1 MESDRLFLWIA
12 FNIFVLGMLAL
23 DLGVFHRKAH
33 AVSIKE
39 ASIWSVVW
47 IALAM
52 AFNLGIYFAWGQDKA
67 LEFLTGYVI
76 EKSLSVDNLFVF
88 LMIFQYFAT
97 PSQYQH
103 RVLFW
108 GILGALILRA
118 IFIAAGSALLSN
130 FHWMIY
136 IFGAFLVITGIKMYL
151 QGDEK
156 IEPGKNPVVRL
167 FERWVPISKKYD
179 GQKFFVRQNGKTYA
193 TLLMLVLI
201 VVETTDVIFAV
212 DSIPAIFAIT
222 QDPFIVYTSNVFAI
236 LGLRALYFM
245 LAGVMEM
252 FVYLKVGLSVVLCF
266 VGAKMMLVDVYK
278 IPIGA
283 SLSVIGGVLALSI
296 IASWFAQP
304 AKLAAPRAAVTPA
317 RPTGVFP
324 RARFAATPAAFGI
337 VLVSLAAV
345 LILVKWHSIASGPT
359 SNEAI
364 AVIRVVEAELGQ
376 TRRQQG
382 AAAASNVRNA
392 GDRLST
398 AWFHFDQKQYQRAIR
413 AAQEAGQILRARQ

>member
-1 MESDRLFLWIA
+1 MESERLFLWIG
-12 FNIFVLGMLAL
+12 FNVFVLGMLAL

-33 AVSIKE
+33 TISIKE

-47 IALAM
+47 VCLAM
-52 AFNLGIYFAWGQDKA
+52 TFNVGIYYAWGSEKA

-88 LMIFQYFAT
+88 LMIFQYFNT

-118 IFIAAGSALLSN
+118 VFIATGSALLSN

-136 IFGAFLVITGIKMYL
+136 VFGGFLVVTGIRMYL

-156 IEPGKNPVVRL
+156 IEPEKNPVVRL
-167 FERWVPISKKYD
+167 FERLVPIIRKYD
-179 GQKFFVRQNGKTYA
+179 GQNFFIRRGGKSYA

-201 VVETTDVIFAV
+201 VVETTDVIFAI

-222 QDPFIVYTSNVFAI
+222 DDPFIIYTSNVFAI

-266 VGAKMMLVDVYK
+266 VGAKMMLIDIYK
-278 IPIGA
+278 IPIGV
-283 SLSVIGGVLALSI
+283 SLAVIGSVLLLSI
-296 IASWFAQP
+296 IASWLIKSKNP
-304 AKLAAPRAAVTPA
+304 KAPHLQKP
-317 RPTGVFP
+317 
-324 RARFAATPAAFGI
+324 
-337 VLVSLAAV
+337 
-345 LILVKWHSIASGPT
+345 VKADLT
-359 SNEAI
+359 EEEA
-364 AVIRVVEAELGQ
+364 
-376 TRRQQG
+376 
-382 AAAASNVRNA
+382 
-392 GDRLST
+392 
-398 AWFHFDQKQYQRAIR
+398 
-413 AAQEAGQILRARQ
+413 

>member
-1 MESDRLFLWIA
+1 MESERLWLWIG

-33 AVSIKE
+33 TISIKE

-47 IALAM
+47 VCLAM
-52 AFNLGIYFAWGQDKA
+52 IFNVGIYYAWGSEKA

-88 LMIFQYFAT
+88 LMIFQYFST
-97 PSQYQH
+97 PSEYQH

-118 IFIAAGSALLSN
+118 VFIATGSALLSN

-136 IFGAFLVITGIKMYL
+136 VFGGFLVITGIKMYL

-156 IEPGKNPVVRL
+156 IEPEKNPVVRL
-167 FERWVPISKKYD
+167 FERFVPIIRKYD
-179 GQKFFVRQNGKTYA
+179 GQNFFIRREGKSYA

-201 VVETTDVIFAV
+201 VVETTDVIFAI

-222 QDPFIVYTSNVFAI
+222 DDPFIIYTSNVFAI

-252 FVYLKVGLSVVLCF
+252 FVYLKIGLSVVLCF
-266 VGAKMMLVDVYK
+266 VGAKMMLIDIYK
-278 IPIGA
+278 IPIGV
-283 SLSVIGGVLALSI
+283 SLAVIGSVLLLSI
-296 IASWFAQP
+296 IASW
-304 AKLAAPRAAVTPA
+304 
-317 RPTGVFP
+317 
-324 RARFAATPAAFGI
+324 
-337 VLVSLAAV
+337 
-345 LILVKWHSIASGPT
+345 
-359 SNEAI
+359 
-364 AVIRVVEAELGQ
+364 
-376 TRRQQG
+376 
-382 AAAASNVRNA
+382 
-392 GDRLST
+392 
-398 AWFHFDQKQYQRAIR
+398 
-413 AAQEAGQILRARQ
+413 